1 MTVNLQSQNA
11 QRGMTLLEVMVA
23 LAIFATAAL
32 AVIQAV
38 SQHVNSLNYL
48 EEKTLASMVADNQM
62 AAIYLQSSPNLNQK
76 GQTQMANRTW
86 YWQVSAVETSND
98 LLKAMDVSVSLNSD
112 NSNPLVTVRS
122 YVSP

>member
-98 LLKAMDVSVSLNSD
+98 LLRAMDVSVSLNSD
-112 NSNPLVTVRS
+112 DSNPLVTVRS